1 MIELSEELLTEP
13 KVTPAAKLFYAWLK
27 KYDDRRDKANAHY
40 ADQFSV
46 TTLTISNWLFNLEKE
61 GYVSINY
68 YKKNRTITITK

>member
-1 MIELSEELLTEP
+1 MIELSEELLTEQ

-27 KYDDRRDKANAHY
+27 KYDDRRDKGNAHY
-40 ADQFSV
+40 ADKFNV

-61 GYVSINY
+61 GYISINY